1 MVVVGDDDNNR
12 LRNSETT
19 IRRRR
24 TITTATTI
32 TTDRYDIYD
41 TINENF
47 NRALNEIAKFQPQ
60 YLQSISNLQL
70 DCIQT
75 AKNMMQNIISVQKQ
89 MAENNNSRNSIIIVN
104 NSNNNNSSSSSSN
117 IWNIPLPLSIPIP
130 YIEQF
135 TRQLTDFTTNT
146 IRISNLNNQF
156 TITILDA
163 LRENL
168 NIYNRATD
176 ELTKYNT
183 NIAKAWNSFFL
194 HSNNS
199 I

>member
-1 MVVVGDDDNNR
+1 MVVVGDDDEYNNNNR
-12 LRNSETT
+12 LRNSERT

-24 TITTATTI
+24 TTTATTI
-32 TTDRYDIYD
+32 TTNNRYDIYD

-89 MAENNNSRNSIIIVN
+89 MAENNNNSRNSIIN
-104 NSNNNNSSSSSSN
+104 NNNNNSSSS
-117 IWNIPLPLSIPIP
+117 IWNIPLPLSIPIS

-183 NIAKAWNSFFL
+183 NIAKAWNSFF
-194 HSNNS
+194 SS
-199 I
+199 